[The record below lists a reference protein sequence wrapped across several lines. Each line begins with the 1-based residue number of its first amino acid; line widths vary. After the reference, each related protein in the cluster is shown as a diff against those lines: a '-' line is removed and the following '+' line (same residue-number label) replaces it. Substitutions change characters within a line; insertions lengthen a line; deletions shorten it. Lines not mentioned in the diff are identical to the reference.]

1 MPCQTATVLRKDF
14 IPVPSCG
21 SPNEIT
27 LQIGQLGSYK
37 RLKLKRS
44 FHATLGEHVHQTFLF
59 FYFEDVCSLP
69 RIFITS
75 KCIQGAMKCRHA
87 REMCYMMA
95 HVTPQQ
101 SFSSVSPVFEIKG
114 AGVRGAL
121 DIAFWS
127 CRAPDLKGRHI
138 DKCSVPTNLANVFNT
153 MHLKTFEMLVND
165 IGTRSSPLVPGL
177 LWSLGCEKPAISRS
191 SSLSLG
197 RTNVF

>member
-1 MPCQTATVLRKDF
+1 
-14 IPVPSCG
+14 
-21 SPNEIT
+21 
-27 LQIGQLGSYK
+27 
-37 RLKLKRS
+37 
-44 FHATLGEHVHQTFLF
+44 
-59 FYFEDVCSLP
+59 
-69 RIFITS
+69 
-75 KCIQGAMKCRHA
+75 MKCRHA

-121 DIAFWS
+121 DITFWS

-165 IGTRSSPLVPGL
+165 ISMRSSPLVPGV

-197 RTNVF
+197 RTNVFLIHEVVGSCHILRSTLLKLQRKKKKQVLQKQRSPADRIKIKALGA